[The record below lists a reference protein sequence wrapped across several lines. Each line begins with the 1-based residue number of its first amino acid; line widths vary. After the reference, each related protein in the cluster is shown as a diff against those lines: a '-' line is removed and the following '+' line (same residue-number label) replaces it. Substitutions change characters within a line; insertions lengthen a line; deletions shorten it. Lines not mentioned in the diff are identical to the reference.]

1 MILRPLP
8 LALGSWIPPSGAAS
22 ARGAWKGPGLAG
34 DSWPRWVL
42 PIWNTLCV
50 LLTFR
55 FQVAPLLLTFRFQL
69 APVLLTFR
77 YQVTAEAMSSILP
90 KELTPGVARG
100 QILKGRVC
108 LLNQGKNPKGHDFA
122 TFHLVVEP
130 GLSGLLYIEAWR
142 DHARRVLTVAAD
154 HRILELG
161 NVHVKSLGDKAKWQ
175 CSDLEVYGMVLNG
188 TSFNQVQDDGSCP
201 PTMPFVQINDL
212 PKFRRTSHLITIPAM
227 LMEVMPVK
235 SNKATAPVTNL
246 LLGAENSSVRV
257 GVWKEHTESINTKGQ
272 EGEAVILYNICLLY
286 TSPSPR
292 DS

>member
-1 MILRPLP
+1 MIFRPLP
-8 LALGSWIPPSGAAS
+8 SALGVWIPPSGAAS

-108 LLNQGKNPKGHDFA
+108 MLNQGKNTKGHDFA

-154 HRILELG
+154 HRILELR
-161 NVHVKSLGDKAKWQ
+161 NVTVKSLGDKAKYQ
-175 CSDLEVYGMVLNG
+175 CSDLEVFGMVLNG
-188 TSFNQVQDDGSCP
+188 TTLNAVEGADASCP
-201 PTMPFVQINDL
+201 PTMPFVQILDL
-212 PKFRRTSHLITIPAM
+212 PKFRRTSHLITISAI
-227 LMEVMPVK
+227 LMEVMPVR
-235 SNKATAPVTNL
+235 SNKGNAPVANL
-246 LLGAENSSVRV
+246 LLGAGNSSVR
-257 GVWKEHTESINTKGQ
+257 E
-272 EGEAVILYNICLLY
+272 
-286 TSPSPR
+286 
-292 DS
+292 